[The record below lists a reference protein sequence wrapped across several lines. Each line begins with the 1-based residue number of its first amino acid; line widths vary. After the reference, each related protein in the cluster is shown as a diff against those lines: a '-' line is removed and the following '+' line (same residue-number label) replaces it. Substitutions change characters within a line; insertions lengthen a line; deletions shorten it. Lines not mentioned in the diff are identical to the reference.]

1 MKMQNI
7 SATPGKVP
15 FHVPFSA
22 STLSHCWIFIII
34 DQFCL
39 VLSFIYLESYGMYSF
54 VNSFLAF
61 FSLGMF
67 LRFIHVCNLLFPFK
81 KILGIHLCSHS
92 YLQFLFIYHSV
103 PEHKYVFKWK
113 FSIPYFKKIT
123 LLYSCTC
130 LLVHMQKLISVW
142 QEWNRWAVDQ
152 VRLQSYQTI
161 PQYFP
166 KQFY

>member
-1 MKMQNI
+1 MNTFIQLPFQSRYRTFPSSQN
-7 SATPGKVP
+7 V
-15 FHVPFSA
+15 FHPPLQLNSPPWPRN
-22 STLSHCWIFIII
+22 T
-34 DQFCL
+34 D
-39 VLSFIYLESYGMYSF
+39 VLSVLKFSTNGMESYGMYSF

-61 FSLGMF
+61 FSLSMF

-142 QEWNRWAVDQ
+142 
-152 VRLQSYQTI
+152 
-161 PQYFP
+161 
-166 KQFY
+166 

>member
-1 MKMQNI
+1 MNTFIQLPFQSRYRTFPSSQNVFHPPLQLN
-7 SATPGKVP
+7 SPPGP
-15 FHVPFSA
+15 RN
-22 STLSHCWIFIII
+22 T
-34 DQFCL
+34 D
-39 VLSFIYLESYGMYSF
+39 VLSVLKFSTNGMESYGMYSF

-113 FSIPYFKKIT
+113 FSIPYF
-123 LLYSCTC
+123 
-130 LLVHMQKLISVW
+130 
-142 QEWNRWAVDQ
+142 
-152 VRLQSYQTI
+152 
-161 PQYFP
+161 
-166 KQFY
+166 